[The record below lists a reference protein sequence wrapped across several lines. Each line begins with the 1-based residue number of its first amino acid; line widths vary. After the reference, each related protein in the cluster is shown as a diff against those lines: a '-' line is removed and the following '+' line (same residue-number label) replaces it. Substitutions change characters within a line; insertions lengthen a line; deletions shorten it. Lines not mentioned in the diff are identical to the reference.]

1 MEWWVLLI
9 IVFAALFLGL
19 ATGMEIAAA
28 LGVIGIV
35 GFIFIIDHPLM
46 ETTRLGWDITNSF
59 ILTAVPLFIFM
70 GEVFL
75 HSGVTQ
81 SLFSGATKWVGRLPG
96 GLNCSIVGAC
106 AIFAAISGSSP
117 ATAAT
122 IGTIAI
128 PEMEKRNYN
137 MTMTMGTIAAGG
149 TLGILIPPSINLII
163 YGAWQGVSVP
173 ELFAGGMIPGI
184 ILAGLF
190 MVGIMIVVSLR
201 PSLAPKADKASW
213 KDRLFALR
221 EMAPWFI
228 LIGIILG
235 AIFGGIMTPTEAA
248 GVGAVLSLIMAAAYR
263 RLSFTTVKESA
274 LATLRLTSMILFIIV
289 GAQILAFLLQSERV
303 GLILA
308 EQLLTLDVSKYVLI
322 SLIFGMYIL
331 LGCVM
336 DALSAMVLT
345 LPIITPIITGLGFD
359 LIWFGIPLV
368 ITMETG
374 MITPPFGINLFVLRG
389 VAPQYEILTV
399 AKGAAP
405 FLIPMVM
412 VIGLLM
418 AFPELA
424 LWLPSV
430 IVG

>member
-1 MEWWVLLI
+1 
-9 IVFAALFLGL
+9 
-19 ATGMEIAAA
+19 
-28 LGVIGIV
+28 
-35 GFIFIIDHPLM
+35 
-46 ETTRLGWDITNSF
+46 
-59 ILTAVPLFIFM
+59 
-70 GEVFL
+70 
-75 HSGVTQ
+75 
-81 SLFSGATKWVGRLPG
+81 
-96 GLNCSIVGAC
+96 VGAC

-128 PEMEKRNYN
+128 PEMEERNYN
-137 MTMTMGTIAAGG
+137 MTMTMGTVAAGG
-149 TLGILIPPSINLII
+149 TLGILIPPSINLIV

-190 MVGIMIVVSLR
+190 IVGIMGVVTVR
-201 PSLAPKADKASW
+201 PSLAPKSPPVSW
-213 KDRLFALR
+213 KERVFAIR
-221 EMAPWFI
+221 EVAPWFI
-228 LIGIILG
+228 LIGIVLG

-248 GVGAVLSLIMAAAYR
+248 GVGAVLSLIMTAAFR
-263 RLSFTTVKESA
+263 RLNLNTIKEAA
-274 LATLRLTSMILFIIV
+274 LDSLRLTSMILFLIV

-308 EQLLTLDVSKYVLI
+308 EQLLALDVSKYVLI
-322 SLIFGMYIL
+322 SLVFLMYIA

-345 LPIITPIITGLGFD
+345 LPIVTPIVAGLGFN

-389 VAPQYEILTV
+389 IAPKYEILTI

-405 FLIPMVM
+405 FLIPMLM
-412 VIGLLM
+412 VIALLM
-418 AFPELA
+418 AFPDLA